1 MNRQIEQHQKGF
13 TLVEIAIVL
22 VIVGLLL
29 GGVLK
34 GQELIANAKIKQFTT
49 EMEEVVVAA
58 YAYQDRMGRFPGRLG
73 QHIDIDMSAFWQDLE
88 REGFISKSLAYYSSV
103 LILPHSLNGF
113 FIVLPSY
120 ASFPVTN
127 FKNAL
132 CASNLTESIAQGIDR
147 KLDDGIP
154 NTGGILVGNTLSAN
168 LTDYS
173 SPESVRILC
182 KIF

>member
-1 MNRQIEQHQKGF
+1 MSLVTTEYQKGF

-34 GQELIANAKIKQFTT
+34 GQELITNAEIKNFTT
-49 EMEEVVVAA
+49 DLEEVVAA
-58 YAYQDRMGRFPGRLG
+58 TYAYQDRMGRFPGDLG
-73 QHIDIDMSAFWQDLE
+73 QPGYLDLNAFWRDLE
-88 REGFISKSLAYYSSV
+88 REGFIFGSTFIAG
-103 LILPHSLNGF
+103 IQALPHRLNGF
-113 FIVLPSY
+113 FVALPPGIPIANSKR
-120 ASFPVTN
+120 T
-127 FKNAL
+127 L
-132 CASNLTESIAQGIDR
+132 CATNVEESIAQGIDR

-154 NTGGILVGNTLSAN
+154 NTGDILVGNTLSAN

-182 KIF
+182 KIFK